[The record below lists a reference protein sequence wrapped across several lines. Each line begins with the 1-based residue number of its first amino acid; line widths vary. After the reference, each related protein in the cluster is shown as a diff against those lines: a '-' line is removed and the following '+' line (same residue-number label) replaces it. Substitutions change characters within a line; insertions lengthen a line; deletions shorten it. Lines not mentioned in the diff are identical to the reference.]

1 SRPRA
6 RSASRARIFPLATS
20 RSSFARARSAGMS
33 PTTCGSFMFL
43 RRFSSSR
50 FSSFWVCSGALSVVW
65 VRSRK
70 ATRSRYPRAK
80 GSSAASRSVSV
91 VVPMVRT
98 WVPSCTV
105 TVPSSETEPNAVA
118 AASCSGSYS
127 VTGGATGSS
136 AALGFFAASAAGVGA
151 PGRGPDAAGRG
162 FGTGGA
168 SAVAGRD
175 GASAASGPAGAG
187 GSAGVG
193 WPAGAGGSAG
203 AVSALS
209 AEGAAPT
216 SAVGLVSSVV
226 GCSAIGSDGGVAGE
240 NAGQGGT
247 WVPGPLTVGRLRR
260 ARRQGGTLP
269 PGSGVGQV
277 GGAPSGAH
285 RLRELYSDTRVRDDA
300 SRRRAPHRTVG
311 DNGGGTQPRTEKEV
325 HRMAKIA
332 ALSGFPE
339 WLPAERLVEQHVID
353 VFREV
358 AELHGFSGIETRAVE
373 PLD

>member
-1 SRPRA
+1 
-6 RSASRARIFPLATS
+6 
-20 RSSFARARSAGMS
+20 
-33 PTTCGSFMFL
+33 
-43 RRFSSSR
+43 
-50 FSSFWVCSGALSVVW
+50 GALSVVR

-105 TVPSSETEPNAVA
+105 SVPSSETEPNAVA

-136 AALGFFAASAAGVGA
+136 AALGVFAASAAGVGA
-151 PGRGPDAAGRG
+151 PGRGPDAAGRD
-162 FGTGGA
+162 FGTG
-168 SAVAGRD
+168 

-226 GCSAIGSDGGVAGE
+226 GCSAVGSDGGLSGE
-240 NAGQGGT
+240 DSGT
-247 WVPGPLTVGRLRR
+247 GVSYSLTIELLRKDPL
-260 ARRQGGTLP
+260 QGGTLP
-269 PGSGVGQV
+269 PGSAVGQV

-300 SRRRAPHRTVG
+300 SRRRAPHRAVG
-311 DNGGGTQPRTEKEV
+311 DNGGGTQPR
-325 HRMAKIA
+325 
-332 ALSGFPE
+332 
-339 WLPAERLVEQHVID
+339 
-353 VFREV
+353 
-358 AELHGFSGIETRAVE
+358 
-373 PLD
+373 